1 MADTENINKEKWEH
15 ETLRELVFTSL
26 KEQRKA
32 RNWGIFFRLLT
43 FSYLFV
49 LLFWDW
55 AGWILKWQEGLESI
69 LHWLIYAA
77 RSPQMV

>member
-32 RNWGIFFRLLT
+32 RNWGIFFS
-43 FSYLFV
+43 FADV
-49 LLFWDW
+49 LLLVCAAFLGIGL
-55 AGWILKWQEGLESI
+55 AG
-69 LHWLIYAA
+69 Y
-77 RSPQMV
+77 

>member
-49 LLFWDW
+49 LLFW
-55 AGWILKWQEGLESI
+55 G
-69 LHWLIYAA
+69 
-77 RSPQMV
+77 